1 MATSCAPQPSPA
13 PLPRSRSSQP
23 SLPCWRL
30 NTQNR
35 LGYGWPVKPFDRQHP
50 IRGFFGDPR
59 IGETPTVSRRSFHFG
74 VDVSAPDGTPVYATI
89 TGTVV
94 WEPERPETIS
104 IRSADGT
111 VFAYWHI
118 VPAIRDGSAAT
129 AYRTLLGHIAKGWEH
144 VHFAE
149 FRDGHYLNPLRPGAL
164 APIPGHDSA
173 DRPRLQL
180 RAERRGDRACAPG
193 RQSRSGCRGPK
204 TRRHCPCRA
213 AGAVKPVMPMLVRWR
228 LVGVKD
234 AASAWRTAID
244 FSHSIPASG
253 SYELVYAPWTRQNK
267 PWRIGRYRLHLARGW
282 DSRTWANG
290 SYRLEVLVVDSR
302 GNRSQL
308 VDAVLA
314 SQLSSTSLAPSLP
327 KSLRCGPDSRRH
339 MRIRS
344 PQPPCHGV

>member
-1 MATSCAPQPSPA
+1 MATSFAPPVRRRLRRLALVAALVAVAAPSTA
-13 PLPRSRSSQP
+13 RAGS
-23 SLPCWRL
+23 
-30 NTQNR
+30 
-35 LGYGWPVKPFDRQHP
+35 YGWPVEPFDRQHP

-59 IGETPTVSRRSFHFG
+59 IGETAHGESKSFHFG

-104 IRSADGT
+104 IRAADGT

-118 VPAIRDGSAAT
+118 VPAIRDGSSAT

-149 FRDGHYLNPLRPGAL
+149 FRDGRYLNPLRPGAL
-164 APIPGHDSA
+164 APYHDTTRPTVHGFSFERNGMAIGRARLAGHLD
-173 DRPRLQL
+173 LV
-180 RAERRGDRACAPG
+180 AEVQDETPLPVSG
-193 RQSRSGCRGPK
+193 RWGG
-204 TRRHCPCRA
+204 
-213 AGAVKPVMPMLVRWR
+213 KPVMPMLVRWR

-253 SYELVYAPWTRQNK
+253 SFDLVYAPWTRQNK
-267 PWRIGRYRLHLARGW
+267 PWRTGRYRLHLARGW

-302 GNRSQL
+302 GNRS
-308 VDAVLA
+308 
-314 SQLSSTSLAPSLP
+314 SSSTPF
-327 KSLRCGPDSRRH
+327 SLRN
-339 MRIRS
+339 
-344 PQPPCHGV
+344 